1 MVTFLFVAICF
12 YADLSCSQGTL
23 CTMQNLMNGSWTA
36 CELNSIVNRSQ
47 CDTNVGYV
55 EHKNKFVCKWLTNLT
70 ISQHFHLGGCEF
82 IRQYDSNIF
91 MIGDSLMGQLYRVPQ
106 EKGCRTYR
114 RNNFLTAVAPKN
126 NTTPKLVR
134 FFNVTIPRNVNV
146 VVANSGGHYSWLKA
160 GEGFEKSYEH
170 MLHQLHNFSLTR
182 TSVKFIWLPI
192 PIPSSHFTSH
202 SDWGWS
208 SFHSKNEI
216 AKRILKRFHTISY
229 EHLPTVDVKHDGMH
243 WCQNGP
249 IPKHLMELVNHAAHL

>member
-1 MVTFLFVAICF
+1 MVTFLFVAIFF

-36 CELNSIVNRSQ
+36 CELNSIVKRSQ
-47 CDTNVGYV
+47 CDTNGYI
-55 EHKNKFVCKWLTNLT
+55 EHKNKFACNWLKN
-70 ISQHFHLGGCEF
+70 SQHFHVGGCKF
-82 IRQYDSNIF
+82 IRQYDSNIC

-106 EKGCRTYR
+106 KKGCRTYL
-114 RNNFLTAVAPKN
+114 RNDFLTDTKPN
-126 NTTPKLVR
+126 NTTPNLVR
-134 FFNVTIPRNVNV
+134 FFNITIPRNVNV

-160 GEGFEKSYEH
+160 GDGFRKSYEH
-170 MLHQLHNFSLTR
+170 MLHQLHKFSLTR

-192 PIPSSHFTSH
+192 PIPPSQFTSH
-202 SDWGWS
+202 KNWNWN
-208 SFHSKNEI
+208 SFHSKNVI

-249 IPKHLMELVNHAAHL
+249 IPKHLMELVNHVAHL